1 MEYSE
6 LNNYLVNLKLKDS
19 GNSEPTQN
27 NTYKQVDKEKDKDIS
42 KKGVA
47 SINILDRDLNL
58 FNDLNNYNNVRQN
71 KLDFEYQSKQ
81 DYKNNDLNSRLGE
94 RGFTP
99 SNSVF
104 NGQMGPLQ
112 NVVLDMTPLSTRVIS
127 KEKNK
132 NADTN

>member
-19 GNSEPTQN
+19 DKSETSQN
-27 NTYKQVDKEKDKDIS
+27 NNSKDIS

-47 SINILDRDLNL
+47 TINILDRDLNL
-58 FNDLNNYNNVRQN
+58 FNDLNNYNNVTQN

-99 SNSVF
+99 NNSVF

-127 KEKNK
+127 KEKN
-132 NADTN
+132 NN